1 MIRGVIDDLFEGA
14 PVGLGVHGPDGR
26 WLRVN
31 RELAALN
38 RKRTDELI
46 GQHPVAVHGEL
57 GEPIMDAIRHVQATG
72 RPRWSEIR
80 APLPGASGE
89 RTFDVAYFPL
99 GENVGIAAIETTERR
114 RAEEALAEAH
124 RRDAL
129 MARAGHLLST
139 ALNLQETADLVARL
153 VVPELADWCFVEL
166 VQPDGS
172 IERTAVAHGDP
183 EKERWAREI
192 IRRYPLDPASPVGSP
207 KVIRTGES
215 ELIEELPD
223 AVLVQAAVDEE
234 HLRLLR
240 AVGFVSVCIVPL
252 FARGRVIGDL
262 AFATG
267 PSDEDRPAPPRR
279 FGPETLAVARALAER
294 CALALDNAALYAQR
308 DLVAVSLQEELLP
321 RELPAVPGLDVA
333 ARYSAAGEGND
344 VGGDFYDLFAS
355 GGGWQLVV
363 GDVVGKGPAA
373 AAVTGLARHT
383 LRAAAAY
390 EQRPT
395 QLLRGLNRAL
405 LAEDPG
411 RRLATVACVRLD
423 AADGALRLTV
433 GVGGH
438 PLPLLVSAD
447 GAVREVGAYGTLLG
461 VHEAIEVTDVPV
473 RLEPGELLVLYT
485 DGVIDARG
493 PGGLFGEE
501 RLTAMLTG
509 MTGEAPSRVVHRIE
523 NAVLAHSGGRPR
535 DDVAI
540 IALRLRPPAG

>member
-1 MIRGVIDDLFEGA
+1 
-14 PVGLGVHGPDGR
+14 
-26 WLRVN
+26 
-31 RELAALN
+31 
-38 RKRTDELI
+38 
-46 GQHPVAVHGEL
+46 
-57 GEPIMDAIRHVQATG
+57 
-72 RPRWSEIR
+72 
-80 APLPGASGE
+80 
-89 RTFDVAYFPL
+89 
-99 GENVGIAAIETTERR
+99 
-114 RAEEALAEAH
+114 
-124 RRDAL
+124 

-139 ALNLQETADLVARL
+139 ALSLQETADLVVQL

-172 IERTAVAHGDP
+172 IERTALAHRDP
-183 EKERWAREI
+183 AKLRWAQEI
-192 IRRYPLDPASPVGSP
+192 SRRYPLDPASPAGSP
-207 KVIRTGES
+207 KVIRTGEP
-215 ELIEELPD
+215 ELIEEVPD
-223 AVLVQAAVDEE
+223 ELLVQVAVDDE
-234 HLRLLR
+234 HLGLLR
-240 AVGFVSVCIVPL
+240 AIGFVSVCIVPL
-252 FARGRVIGDL
+252 VARGRVIGDL
-262 AFATG
+262 VLATG
-267 PSDEDRPAPPRR
+267 PDGSGPPRR
-279 FGPETLAVARALAER
+279 LGAETLLVARALAER

-321 RELPAVPGLDVA
+321 RELPAVPDLDVA

-363 GDVVGKGPAA
+363 GDVVGKGPVA

-390 EQRPT
+390 EQRPA

-423 AADGALRLTV
+423 AADGALALTV

-447 GAVREVGAYGTLLG
+447 GTVREVGAYGTILG
-461 VHEAIEVTDVPV
+461 VHESVEIRDVPA

-501 RLTAMLTG
+501 RLHGLLTG
-509 MTGEAPSRVVHRIE
+509 LVGEAPSRVVHRIE
-523 NAVLAHSGGRPR
+523 SAVLAHSGGRPR

-540 IALRLRPPAG
+540 VALRLRS